1 MSFLLPM
8 SEPSWCHDRPDA
20 PSVRYGLPQ
29 PVAAPTTS
37 SVDPTAARA
46 SVEPNHA
53 TKSVA
58 WTLLP
63 KGESSVEGLLGDPN
77 VIERPQRRL
86 GWPAGLAGAGA
97 KQTMNTTSAHHATA
111 GTSGAQLIL
120 VIDDAPAEIGMLI
133 ATLSEAGYRVRAAP
147 DGSDALEQVR
157 SHTPD
162 LILLSARMSGSDAFE
177 TCRQLRQLVKLA
189 DTPIIFMIALAK
201 LEDRAS
207 AFAVGADDY
216 VMKPF
221 QYRETLGRVRMHLR
235 QRRLECELERLHRDL
250 DKRVS
255 ERTLELKLAL
265 AECETLRSRL
275 HRENDS
281 LTEQLRER
289 ARS

>member
-1 MSFLLPM
+1 M
-8 SEPSWCHDRPDA
+8 
-20 PSVRYGLPQ
+20 
-29 PVAAPTTS
+29 TT
-37 SVDPTAARA
+37 T
-46 SVEPNHA
+46 
-53 TKSVA
+53 
-58 WTLLP
+58 
-63 KGESSVEGLLGDPN
+63 
-77 VIERPQRRL
+77 
-86 GWPAGLAGAGA
+86 GAH
-97 KQTMNTTSAHHATA
+97 TATA

-147 DGSDALEQVR
+147 DGPDALEQVR
-157 SHTPD
+157 SVTPD
-162 LILLSARMSGSDAFE
+162 LVLLSARMSGTDGFE

-189 DTPIIFMIALAK
+189 DTPIIFMIAIAK

-221 QYRETLGRVRMHLR
+221 QYRETLGRVRLHLR

-250 DKRVS
+250 DRRVS
-255 ERTLELKLAL
+255 ERTLELKVAL
-265 AECETLRSRL
+265 AECEALRSRL

-289 ARS
+289 A